1 MLLLYEGDL
10 DIAQRNKWEP
20 KWQTKCSSI
29 VVVRVY
35 VFVAVAV
42 LSSINVF
49 LLK

>member
-10 DIAQRNKWEP
+10 DIGQRNKRQP
-20 KWQTKCSSI
+20 KWETECSSI
-29 VVVRVY
+29 VVVCVY